1 MDSRIEKQVNRTGTW
16 IRKFIRGTEKERP
29 EQLRVGD
36 EIMKLLVKR
45 ETSLSDALDA
55 LTMVMLNSLGRMY
68 GPREEFS
75 RFFEQ
80 VSTFLAPTE
89 RDRAVGLIPLP
100 SAAKVQPRT
109 VTMVGE
115 RSERTHRL
123 AVEVGEVMAKY
134 APKSIGDGFN
144 ALNSTMLTA
153 IEAACGRE
161 RADEFDLL
169 IGEFA
174 RKMQSLPVG
183 PVQ

>member
-1 MDSRIEKQVNRTGTW
+1 MRIEKQVNRTGTW
-16 IRKFIRGTEKERP
+16 IRRFFRQGEQEYP
-29 EQLRVGD
+29 EQLRVSD

-45 ETSLSDALDA
+45 EASLADALAA

-68 GPREEFS
+68 GEREEFP

-80 VSTFLAPTE
+80 VNSFLEPSE

-100 SAAKVQPRT
+100 GTAKVQPRT
-109 VTMVGE
+109 VAMVE
-115 RSERTHRL
+115 RPEGIFRL
-123 AVEVGEVMAKY
+123 ATEVGQVMAKC

-153 IEAACGRE
+153 IEAVCGRE

-169 IGEFA
+169 IGEFS

-183 PVQ
+183 RVQ

>member
-89 RDRAVGLIPLP
+89 RNRAVGLIPLP
-100 SAAKVQPRT
+100 GAAKVQPRT

-115 RSERTHRL
+115 RSERTHSL
-123 AVEVGEVMAKY
+123 AVEVGEVMAMC
-134 APKSIGDGFN
+134 AQEHRRRF
-144 ALNSTMLTA
+144 
-153 IEAACGRE
+153 
-161 RADEFDLL
+161 
-169 IGEFA
+169 
-174 RKMQSLPVG
+174 
-183 PVQ
+183 